1 MSASFP
7 ELKVIFLDIDDTLF
21 GTSDFV
27 VEARIK
33 AVEAMIARGLKAE
46 VQPVLN
52 ELAAVVAEF
61 GSNDDHHYDRLM
73 KRLPASA
80 TAGVNRDLLVGAGVI
95 AYHNEK
101 WKKLKIRPEAE
112 GLLRDL
118 SATDLRLGVISA
130 GLVHKQI
137 EKLLRLGVDRFIDQ
151 SLLFITHDV
160 GIAKTNPRL
169 YAQCVEAAKVS
180 PEQVMH
186 VGDHPYHDVD
196 PANAAGLRTAWI
208 RGNGKHSKNP
218 PKTEPDHI
226 LDDFVELRGLLV
238 SDYGIPL
245 ERRNR
250 S

>member
-27 VEARIK
+27 MDARTK

-46 VQPVLN
+46 VQPVLE

-80 TAGVNRDLLVGAGVI
+80 IADANRDLLVGAGVI
-95 AYHNEK
+95 AYHNAK

-112 GLLRDL
+112 ALLRDL
-118 SATDLRLGVISA
+118 AATDLRLGVISA

-151 SLLFITHDV
+151 KLLFITHDV
-160 GIAKTNPRL
+160 GIAKSNPRL
-169 YAQCVEAAKVS
+169 YAQCAEKAGVA

-196 PANAAGLRTAWI
+196 PANAAGLRTVWI
-208 RGNGKHSKNP
+208 RGTGKHSKNP
-218 PKTEPDHI
+218 PKTAPDHI
-226 LDDFVELRGLLV
+226 LDDFVALRGLLT

-250 S
+250 D